1 MADRLKEVVAFLPER
16 LRGIVTDRGKVV
28 NDDITEI
35 RLRVNCPLVLKAGC
49 RENVFWDTKVTIR
62 DIRQCVQFIS
72 DYSLFARQEDVKNGF
87 ITLKGGHRAGIAGQ
101 VVMDKGNIVSQ
112 KNISFINIRVAHELL
127 GCADKVM
134 NFVLKDNKLKN
145 TLVISPPGCGKTTIL
160 RDIIR
165 QLSMGTN
172 GKAYSVGVV
181 DERSEIAA
189 CYEGIPQNDL
199 GIRTDVLDQWTKPE
213 GMMVLLRSMAPD
225 VIAVDELG
233 SFEDIRAVRHMM
245 SCGCVVVA
253 TIHGDSPQVLD
264 SNEIFRELGND
275 SGFKRLI
282 VLGKSKGIG
291 TVEEVV
297 DLC

>member
-1 MADRLKEVVAFLPER
+1 MDRLKEIITFLPEG
-16 LRGIVTDRGKVV
+16 LRGIV
-28 NDDITEI
+28 NDKAKNINGEVTEI
-35 RLRVNCPLVLKAGC
+35 RMRVNCPLIIEAGC
-49 RENVFWDTKVTIR
+49 QESVLSDTIITIH

-87 ITLKGGHRAGIAGQ
+87 ITLRGGHRAGIAGQ

-112 KNISFINIRVAHELL
+112 KNISFINLRVAHELI

-134 NFVLKDNKLKN
+134 DFVLKDNEIKS
-145 TLVISPPGCGKTTIL
+145 TLIISPPGCGKTTIL

-165 QLSMGTN
+165 QLSTGIA
-172 GKAYSVGVV
+172 GKAYNVGVV

-189 CYEGIPQNDL
+189 CYEGVPQNDM

-233 SFEDIRAVRHMM
+233 SFEDMRAVKHMM
-245 SCGCVVVA
+245 SCGCTVIA
-253 TIHGDSPQVLD
+253 TIHGDSPQVLEN
-264 SNEIFRELGND
+264 NEIFRELGRD

-297 DLC
+297 DRC

>member
-1 MADRLKEVVAFLPER
+1 MEKLKEIITFLPER
-16 LRGIVTDRGKVV
+16 LRGIVSDKAKRIDGE
-28 NDDITEI
+28 ITEI
-35 RLRVNCPLVLKAGC
+35 RLRVNCPLIIKAGC
-49 RENVFWDTKVTIR
+49 RENVISDTIITIH

-87 ITLKGGHRAGIAGQ
+87 ITLRGGHRAGIAGQ

-112 KNISFINIRVAHELL
+112 KNISFINLRVAHEMI

-134 NFVLKDNKLKN
+134 DFVLKDNKLKN
-145 TLVISPPGCGKTTIL
+145 TLIISPPGCGKTTIL

-165 QLSMGTN
+165 QLSMGTG
-172 GKAYSVGVV
+172 GKPYSVGVV

-189 CYEGIPQNDL
+189 CYEGVPQNDM

-233 SFEDIRAVRHMM
+233 SLEDMRAVRHMM
-245 SCGCVVVA
+245 SCGCSVIA
-253 TIHGDSPQVLD
+253 TIHGDSPQVLKE
-264 SNEIFRELGND
+264 NEIFSELGRDN
-275 SGFKRLI
+275 GFKRLI

-297 DLC
+297 DCC

>member
-1 MADRLKEVVAFLPER
+1 MDRLKEIITFLPEG
-16 LRGIVTDRGKVV
+16 LRGIM
-28 NDDITEI
+28 NDKAKNINGEVTEI
-35 RLRVNCPLVLKAGC
+35 RMRVNCPLIIEAGC
-49 RENVFWDTKVTIR
+49 QERVLSDTIITIH

-87 ITLKGGHRAGIAGQ
+87 ITLRGGHRAGIAGQ

-112 KNISFINIRVAHELL
+112 KNISFINLRVAHELI

-134 NFVLKDNKLKN
+134 DFVLKDNEIKN
-145 TLVISPPGCGKTTIL
+145 TLIISPPGCGKTTIL

-165 QLSMGTN
+165 QLSTGIA
-172 GKAYSVGVV
+172 GKAYNVGVV

-189 CYEGIPQNDL
+189 CYEGVPQNDM

-233 SFEDIRAVRHMM
+233 SFEDMRAVKHMM
-245 SCGCVVVA
+245 SCGCTVIA
-253 TIHGDSPQVLD
+253 TIHGDSPQVLEN
-264 SNEIFRELGND
+264 NEIFRELGRD

-282 VLGKSKGIG
+282 VLGKSNGIG

-297 DLC
+297 DRC

>member
-1 MADRLKEVVAFLPER
+1 MADRLKEVVTFLPER
-16 LRGIVTDRGKVV
+16 LRGIVTDRAKAV
-28 NDDITEI
+28 NDDVTEI
-35 RLRVNCPLVLKAGC
+35 RLRVNCPLVLRAGC
-49 RENVFWDTKVTIR
+49 RESVFWDTIVTVQ

-87 ITLKGGHRAGIAGQ
+87 ITLRGGHRAGIAGQ
-101 VVMDKGNIVSQ
+101 VVVDKGNIVSQ
-112 KNISFINIRVAHELL
+112 KNISFINIRVAHELV

-134 NFVLKDNKLKN
+134 NFVLKGNELKN
-145 TLVISPPGCGKTTIL
+145 TLIISPPGCGKTTIL

-165 QLSMGTN
+165 QLSMGIN

-189 CYEGIPQNDL
+189 CYDGIPQNDL

-233 SFEDIRAVRHMM
+233 SFDDIRAVRHMM
-245 SCGCVVVA
+245 SCGCVVIS

-264 SNEIFRELGND
+264 NNEIFREFGND

>member
-1 MADRLKEVVAFLPER
+1 MDKLNEVITFLPER
-16 LRGIVTDRGKVV
+16 LRSIVSDESKNVGG
-28 NDDITEI
+28 DITEI
-35 RLRVNCPLVLKAGC
+35 RLRVNCPLILKSGS
-49 RENVFWDTKVTIR
+49 RENVLRDAIISIQ

-112 KNISFINIRVAHELL
+112 KNISFINIRVAHELK

-134 NFVLKDNKLKN
+134 NFILKNNEIKN
-145 TLVISPPGCGKTTIL
+145 TLIISPPGCGKTTIL

-165 QLSMGTN
+165 QLSTGTSE
-172 GKAYSVGVV
+172 KSYSVGVV

-189 CYEGIPQNDL
+189 CYEGVPQNDM

-233 SFEDIRAVRHMM
+233 SFDDIRAVRHMM
-245 SCGCVVVA
+245 SCGCVVIA
-253 TIHGDSPQVLD
+253 TIHGDSPRVLED
-264 SNEIFRELGND
+264 NEIFRELGMD
-275 SGFKRLI
+275 CGFKRLI
-282 VLGKSKGIG
+282 VLGKSNGIG

-297 DLC
+297 DRC

>member
-1 MADRLKEVVAFLPER
+1 MADRLKEVVTFLPER
-16 LRGIVTDRGKVV
+16 LRDIVADRAKAAG
-28 NDDITEI
+28 DDITEI
-35 RLRVNCPLVLKAGC
+35 RLRVNCPLVIREGC
-49 RENVFWDTKVTIR
+49 REKVYRDIIVTVQ

-87 ITLKGGHRAGIAGQ
+87 ITLRGGHRAGIAGQ

-112 KNISFINIRVAHELL
+112 KNISFINIRVAHEII
-127 GCADKVM
+127 GCADKLM
-134 NFVLKDNKLKN
+134 NFVLKGDRLKN
-145 TLVISPPGCGKTTIL
+145 TLIISPPGCGKTTIL

-165 QLSMGTN
+165 QLSNGTN

-189 CYEGIPQNDL
+189 CYEGIPQNDI

-233 SFEDIRAVRHMM
+233 SYEDIRAVRHMM
-245 SCGCVVVA
+245 SCGCAVIA
-253 TIHGDSPQVLD
+253 TIHGDSPQVLED
-264 SNEIFRELGND
+264 NAIFRETGKE

-291 TVEEVV
+291 TVEEVI
-297 DLC
+297 DCC

>member
-1 MADRLKEVVAFLPER
+1 MDRLKEVVTFLPER
-16 LRGIVTDRGKVV
+16 LRGIVADRAKFVDG
-28 NDDITEI
+28 DITEI
-35 RLRVNCPLVLKAGC
+35 RLRVNCPLVFRAGC
-49 RENVFWDTKVTIR
+49 REKVFQDTIVTIQ

-87 ITLKGGHRAGIAGQ
+87 ITLRGGHRAGIAGQ

-112 KNISFINIRVAHELL
+112 KNISFINIRVAHELV

-134 NFVLKDNKLKN
+134 NFVLKGDEIKN
-145 TLVISPPGCGKTTIL
+145 TLIISPPGCGKTTIL

-165 QLSMGTN
+165 QLSMGIN

-189 CYEGIPQNDL
+189 CYEGVPQNDM

-233 SFEDIRAVRHMM
+233 SFEDMKAVHHMM
-245 SCGCVVVA
+245 SCGCAVIA
-253 TIHGDSPQVLD
+253 TIHGDSPQVLEK
-264 SNEIFRELGND
+264 NEIFRELGKD

-297 DLC
+297 DRC